1 MILVFLPAYNEEL
14 ALPKLVK
21 KFDDE
26 LKQAGEKYRILVLD
40 DGSKDNTAGV
50 AEQLSK
56 QYPLG
61 LLRHRV
67 NLGLGQTMVDGL
79 QACVNAT
86 QDDDYVV
93 TLDCDD
99 THEPKY
105 LHDALKKIREGWDV
119 VILSRYAP
127 GGGSEGLSPV
137 KTALSGGAGFFLKI
151 FFPIRGVKEYSCN
164 YRVYRASILKK
175 AFQRFGP
182 DFIRLGH
189 MGFVVTPEIL
199 VKMRLLG
206 ARITETPF
214 TLRYDQKPSKSS
226 NRPLRTIRGYFAL
239 VWNYW
244 GRRPDSPGK
253 KPRR

>member
-1 MILVFLPAYNEEL
+1 MILVFLPAYNEEV
-14 ALPKLVK
+14 ALPRLTK
-21 KFDDE
+21 KFDEE
-26 LKQAGEKYRILVLD
+26 LRAAGEEYKIVVLD
-40 DGSKDNTAGV
+40 DGSKDNTASV
-50 AEQLSK
+50 AEELAK
-56 QYPLG
+56 HYPVV

-79 QACVNAT
+79 QACVNVAR
-86 QDDDYVV
+86 DEDYIV

-105 LHDALKKIREGWDV
+105 LRAALDKARQGGFDV
-119 VILSRYAP
+119 VILSRYTE
-127 GGGSEGLSPV
+127 GGGQEGLSPV
-137 KTALSGGAGFFLKI
+137 KKALSGGAGLFLKA

-175 AFQRFGP
+175 AFRVFGP
-182 DFIRLGH
+182 DFVKLQN

-199 VKMRLLG
+199 VKMRMLG
-206 ARITETPF
+206 ARITESPF
-214 TLRYDQKPSKSS
+214 VLRYDQKPGKST

-244 GRRPDSPGK
+244 LRR
-253 KPRR
+253 